1 MSMPEPGRQG
11 SEAGEG
17 RAANFHEVGS
27 RIDRC
32 YMPAAEWAECVYAPR
47 TCRKCWC
54 LLPAADMS
62 IDVELEVLGRAG
74 PVLTMYHRFAFFG
87 LRTDLLEVL
96 RLDPR
101 YFFLGTISVNGRL
114 LDQYR
119 SVVATVDVAVHYHA
133 ATSRNSGCEVCGRV
147 RRWDADVIGE
157 RWLLGSELPALG
169 VLTQVSGAA
178 LLISQSVVDRLG
190 RSLRSELVLNPI
202 PVRPGAR

>member
-1 MSMPEPGRQG
+1 MG
-11 SEAGEG
+11 SEIAEV
-17 RAANFHEVGS
+17 FHEVRS
-27 RIDRC
+27 RIDRVFT
-32 YMPAAEWAECVYAPR
+32 PTSEWAERVYTPR
-47 TCRKCWC
+47 VCTRCRC
-54 LLPAADMS
+54 LLPGAQMA
-62 IDVELEVLGRAG
+62 IDVDLEELGRAG
-74 PVLTMYHRFAFFG
+74 PVLDMCFPFMVLG

-157 RWLLGSELPALG
+157 RWLLGSELPALE